1 MIKTVCILF
10 AVLLLASCQNV
21 ERPEKPDNLIPE
33 EELKDIL
40 YDVSLVNAARDFS
53 RGQLKNAG
61 IEPDKFIYRKYDI
74 DSLQFASSV
83 AYYSV
88 DFNRYLKIW
97 EEVAE
102 RLEVKR
108 NEVDSLIRRTDSIR
122 AAEGK
127 TPEPESRTGLMD
139 PDELKRSPENQ

>member
-1 MIKTVCILF
+1 MKKTFHILLIVLLF
-10 AVLLLASCQNV
+10 ACCQNV
-21 ERPEKPDNLIPE
+21 EGPQKPDNLIAE
-33 EELKDIL
+33 DELRDIL

-61 IEPDKFIYRKYDI
+61 IEPDKFIYEKYDI

-97 EEVAE
+97 EDVNK

-108 NEVDSLIRRTDSIR
+108 DAVDSLIRRTDSIR
-122 AAEGK
+122 SAEGK
-127 TPEPESRTGLMD
+127 NERKKPRTGLMD
-139 PDELKRSPENQ
+139 PDELKHEGDN

>member
-1 MIKTVCILF
+1 MIKALYILLT
-10 AVLLLASCQNV
+10 LLLFASCQNV

-33 EELKDIL
+33 DKLKDIL

-61 IEPDKFIYRKYDI
+61 IKPDTFIYKKYDI
-74 DSLQFASSV
+74 DSLQFAGSL

-97 EEVAE
+97 EEVSE

-108 NEVDSLIRRTDSIR
+108 DAVDSLIRRTDSIL

-127 TPEPESRTGLMD
+127 VPDPEPRTGLMD
-139 PDELKRSPENQ
+139 PDELKREPEN

>member
-1 MIKTVCILF
+1 MKIAFHILVM
-10 AVLLLASCQNV
+10 VLLFASCQNV
-21 ERPEKPDNLIPE
+21 ERPKKPDNLIAV

-61 IEPDKFIYRKYDI
+61 IEPDKFIYEKYNI
-74 DSLQFASSV
+74 DSLQFAKSV

-97 EEVAE
+97 EDVNE

-108 NEVDSLIRRTDSIR
+108 DAVDSLIRRTDSIR
-122 AAEGK
+122 GAEGK
-127 TPEPESRTGLMD
+127 SEKEKPRTGLMD
-139 PDELKRSPENQ
+139 PDELERDGDN